1 MQNIYSYIASMSTA
15 LREARIT
22 LYTVV
27 PRSGI
32 GVSEIYKLYV
42 KGVSDPKHVDVGALS
57 LPVLSTQTGG
67 QVLTGSSDLPELIN
81 RCIADAHNYYQLT
94 FIPPFATHPNEYHNI
109 EVVVGKPG
117 LKARTRTGYYA
128 QPAVPGSPSL
138 PEVSVEKP
146 AN

>member
-1 MQNIYSYIASMSTA
+1 MSTA

-32 GVSEIYKLYV
+32 GVSDNYKLYV
-42 KGVSDPKHVDVGALS
+42 KGVSNPKHADMGALS

-67 QVLTGSSDLPELIN
+67 QVLTGSSDLPALIN
-81 RCIADAHNYYQLT
+81 RCIADAHTYYRLT
-94 FIPPFATHPNEYHNI
+94 FIPPPATHPNEYHSV
-109 EVVVGKPG
+109 EVVVSKPG

-128 QPAVPGSPSL
+128 QPSAPSGPSL
-138 PEVSVEKP
+138 SEAAVEKP

>member
-1 MQNIYSYIASMSTA
+1 MRGIYSTIASMSTA

-27 PRSGI
+27 PLSGVARDYNYLQYI
-32 GVSEIYKLYV
+32 
-42 KGVSDPKHVDVGALS
+42 KGVSDPKHVDIGDLL

-81 RCIADAHNYYQLT
+81 RCIADARNYYQLT
-94 FIPPFATHPNEYHNI
+94 FIPPPAKHPDEYHSI
-109 EVVVGKPG
+109 EVVIDKPG
-117 LKARTRTGYYA
+117 LMARTRTGYYA
-128 QPAVPGSPSL
+128 QPFAQAAPPLSEAPA
-138 PEVSVEKP
+138 EKQ